1 MHQSQPLHCFSL
13 TIKMP
18 DFSDCASAF
27 SGQAFTQAASSQ
39 NLQANAKLNR
49 GIMRTVRIRDR
60 NGFETA
66 SPFSSVQAYSQIPQ
80 PVHLLG
86 STETNFLSV
95 NFCVIVPI
103 ASFSKYLN
111 ISVNKQGIV
120 HAASML
126 PLESL

>member
-1 MHQSQPLHCFSL
+1 
-13 TIKMP
+13 
-18 DFSDCASAF
+18 
-27 SGQAFTQAASSQ
+27 
-39 NLQANAKLNR
+39 
-49 GIMRTVRIRDR
+49 MRTVRIRDR

-95 NFCVIVPI
+95 NFCCVIVPI
-103 ASFSKYLN
+103 ASFSKYLS

-126 PLESL
+126 ALESF